1 VRARALLRSLAA
13 AATVAALTVLAL
25 AAPAGAAA
33 PKVNFNELEPQ
44 LMCVSCNVPLNIA
57 ESPQAS
63 QERAEV
69 KSLIAQ
75 GLTEQ
80 QIKDRLVSIYGKGV
94 LADPPTGGFDVT
106 TWLVPVG
113 LLVALLALGAVF
125 VPRWRRGG
133 GGPAGGGGAA
143 PATPEIDPA
152 DARRL
157 DEDLARY
164 DA

>member
-1 VRARALLRSLAA
+1 VSPRALL
-13 AATVAALTVLAL
+13 AALLVVAGLVL
-25 AAPAGAAA
+25 AAPAGAAT

-63 QERAEV
+63 QERDEI

-80 QIKDRLVSIYGKGV
+80 QIKARLVSIYGDGV
-94 LADPPTGGFDVT
+94 LADPGTDGFDVT
-106 TWLVPVG
+106 SWLVPVG
-113 LLVALLALGAVF
+113 LLVGLLAAGAIF

-133 GGPAGGGGAA
+133 GDGPDGGTPSGGG
-143 PATPEIDPA
+143 PDLDPD

-164 DA
+164 EV

>member
-1 VRARALLRSLAA
+1 VSRRALLAGLLA
-13 AATVAALTVLAL
+13 VAALALVL
-25 AAPAGAAA
+25 AAPAGAAT

-57 ESPQAS
+57 ESPQAT
-63 QERAEV
+63 QERDEI

-80 QIKDRLVSIYGKGV
+80 QIKDRLVAIYGDAV
-94 LADPPTGGFDVT
+94 LADPGTDGFDVT
-106 TWLVPVG
+106 SWLVPVG
-113 LLVALLALGAVF
+113 LLVGLLVAGAIF

-133 GGPAGGGGAA
+133 GDDGPDGGTPSDGG
-143 PATPEIDPA
+143 PDLHPD

-164 DA
+164 EV

>member
-1 VRARALLRSLAA
+1 MTARALLRTLAVPA
-13 AATVAALTVLAL
+13 AVAALTVLAL

-75 GLTEQ
+75 GLTER

-133 GGPAGGGGAA
+133 GGPAGGGAVPAA
-143 PATPEIDPA
+143 PDIDPA

>member
-1 VRARALLRSLAA
+1 VRARALLRSLAT

-133 GGPAGGGGAA
+133 GGPASGGGAV
-143 PATPEIDPA
+143 PAAPEIDPA

>member
-1 VRARALLRSLAA
+1 VSRRALLAGLLA
-13 AATVAALTVLAL
+13 VAALALVL
-25 AAPAGAAA
+25 AAPAGAAT
-33 PKVNFNELEPQ
+33 PRVNFNELEPQ

-57 ESPQAS
+57 ESPQAT
-63 QERAEV
+63 QERDEI

-80 QIKDRLVSIYGKGV
+80 QIKDRLVAIYGDAV
-94 LADPPTGGFDVT
+94 LADPGTDGFDVT
-106 TWLVPVG
+106 SWLVPVG
-113 LLVALLALGAVF
+113 LLVGLLVAGAIF

-133 GGPAGGGGAA
+133 GDDGDGPDGGTPSDGG
-143 PATPEIDPA
+143 PDLDPD

-164 DA
+164 EV

>member
-1 VRARALLRSLAA
+1 VRARALLRTLAVPA
-13 AATVAALTVLAL
+13 AVAALTVLAL

-75 GLTEQ
+75 GLTER

-133 GGPAGGGGAA
+133 AGSAGGGAVPAA
-143 PATPEIDPA
+143 PEIDPA

>member
-1 VRARALLRSLAA
+1 MSARALLAALAAALLLAA
-13 AATVAALTVLAL
+13 AAPGA
-25 AAPAGAAA
+25 AGAAA
-33 PKVNFNELEPQ
+33 PQVNFNELEPQ

-63 QERAEV
+63 QERQEV
-69 KSLIAQ
+69 KALIAK
-75 GLTEQ
+75 GLSEQ
-80 QIKDRLVSIYGKGV
+80 QIKDRLVAIYGDGV
-94 LADPPTGGFDVT
+94 LADPPTHGFDIT

-113 LLVALLALGAVF
+113 LLAVLLAAGAIV
-125 VPRWRRGG
+125 VPRWRRP
-133 GGPAGGGGAA
+133 GGPGGAA
-143 PATPEIDPA
+143 ASAPPALDPS